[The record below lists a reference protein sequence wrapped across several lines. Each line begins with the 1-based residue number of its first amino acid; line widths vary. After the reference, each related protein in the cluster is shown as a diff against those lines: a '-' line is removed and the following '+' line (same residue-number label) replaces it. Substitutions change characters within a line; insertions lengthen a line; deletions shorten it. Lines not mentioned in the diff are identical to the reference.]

1 MYDGLKFQ
9 EKYLKKDSAQNFFF
23 HQEIFSPPRGSP
35 MKNQEQHQ
43 EHEEDQKISKFFFAG
58 IDLKSLKTRFKRK
71 KIFVQ
76 NLFSNI
82 FPEIL
87 SHHTPLYL

>member
-43 EHEEDQKISKFFFAG
+43 EHEDQKISKFFFCRN
-58 IDLKSLKTRFKRK
+58 RFK
-71 KIFVQ
+71 IAQ
-76 NLFSNI
+76 NAF
-82 FPEIL
+82 
-87 SHHTPLYL
+87 

>member
-1 MYDGLKFQ
+1 MYDSLKFQ
-9 EKYLKKDSAQNFFF
+9 EKIFEKRFCTKFFF

-71 KIFVQ
+71 KVFVKK
-76 NLFSNI
+76 FSYRN
-82 FPEIL
+82 FFFWAL
-87 SHHTPLYL
+87 SRF